1 MAVSSIMTPSV
12 NPVSA
17 SSSQIRSLCRLQFG
31 ARSTNF
37 YFFPMA
43 DQKNFDLAKD
53 CIDNPKD
60 FLGTVWE
67 YEPGLDNARIR
78 KSGGN
83 FVARN
88 LQKVKVIEFNGDIQ
102 QRGYVFF
109 NPDGSSQ
116 ILKCN
121 K

>member
-1 MAVSSIMTPSV
+1 
-12 NPVSA
+12 
-17 SSSQIRSLCRLQFG
+17 
-31 ARSTNF
+31 
-37 YFFPMA
+37 MA